1 MRFDDAS
8 KVSMV
13 VWDMRLADLPRG
25 TDRAT
30 LQKLYNGNPPFDETT
45 AEENGVQIN
54 RNFLEGPN
62 MLARS
67 RRQFDT
73 ALLQGGVFFNVSL
86 DSGPV
91 HKRRDWASIITRNL
105 NRPLKESP
113 IYLETIQST
122 TANIVLH
129 GIAPSIWKN
138 RSAAIPTPMGVE
150 ALLIP
155 SDTFRSFEN
164 LEYFALFHQ
173 FTPSQ
178 LYDLTHGPKVDP
190 GWNMKL
196 VRERLEYAATEYRK
210 NINSSAYQYMP
221 EKIEELIKQDK
232 GFWGTDA
239 VPTIDCWDFYF
250 REAEDGAGWYRRIVL
265 DWGIGFG
272 GAAYSGE
279 MPKDNVGDFLYT
291 SKRRKYANNLSEI
304 LHCQFGDASAVAPF
318 RYHSVRSLGWML
330 WGVCDIMNRLR
341 CQFTQ
346 SVFEQLMWFFR
357 STSQQTFER
366 IKKANFTHMGV
377 IPDGIA
383 FVGAQERFKPDAGL
397 VEMAFDGN
405 RQLISENSAGF
416 TPSLDPSAGKEM
428 KATEVVARENAGNA
442 MATGM
447 LTSIYSRQKMQGME
461 IARRMCK
468 KESKDPMA
476 REFRLR
482 CLKEGIPAEFLDS
495 DRWIIDVERTLG
507 GGNKT
512 LEVSQAKALM
522 EAKPQYDPEAQAE
535 ILHIYSEAV
544 TSDAALAER
553 LVPLG
558 KDKAVSDGT
567 QIGQMA
573 AGVLMQGLPFSFK
586 TGANHIDI
594 TEALLHGM
602 SVEIAKVEQN
612 KGMATPQQ
620 LMGLG
625 SLAHEIEGQIKIIG
639 ANPEEKE
646 RVKGYGDDL
655 GKMNNL
661 IRAYAQRLQ
670 EEEQKQAEQNG
681 NGKLDPKDQAKI
693 QATIISAQAKA
704 QNTRESHASR
714 TAQKQLSFEMQ
725 QKQKDAQHAQDLEHK
740 AQDAA
745 LDIHKKEAETA
756 IDLTAQSRRSKL
768 KSFEE

>member
-1 MRFDDAS
+1 MR
-8 KVSMV
+8 
-13 VWDMRLADLPRG
+13 RADLPRG
-25 TDRAT
+25 TDRAIIT
-30 LQKLYNGNPPFDETT
+30 SLYNGHPPFDQSS

-73 ALLQGGVFFNVSL
+73 AMLQGGVYFPVTL

-105 NRPLKESP
+105 NRPLKESA
-113 IYLETIQST
+113 IYLETLQAT

-129 GIAPSIWKN
+129 GPAPAIWKN
-138 RSAAIPTPMGVE
+138 RSTVIPTPKGVE
-150 ALLIP
+150 TLLVP
-155 SDTFRSFEN
+155 SDTLRSFEN
-164 LEYFALFHQ
+164 LEYFSLFNQ

-190 GWNMKL
+190 GWNMPMVNEQLKR
-196 VRERLEYAATEYRK
+196 VATEYHR

-221 EKIEELIKQDK
+221 EKIEEMIKQDK
-232 GFWGTDA
+232 GFWGSDA

-265 DWGIGFG
+265 DWN
-272 GAAYSGE
+272 SGE
-279 MPKDNVGDFLYT
+279 GPKELKSPKEGSNKDFLYT
-291 SKRRKYANNLSEI
+291 SKKRKYANHLSEI

-318 RYHSVRSLGWML
+318 KYHSVRSLGWML

-377 IPDGIA
+377 IPDGVS
-383 FVGAQERFKPDAGL
+383 FVSADERFRPDAGL
-397 VEMAFDGN
+397 VQMSFDGN

-428 KATEVVARENAGNA
+428 KATEVIARENAGNA

-447 LTSIYSRQKMQGME
+447 LVSIYSRQKIQGME

-468 KESKDPMA
+468 QNSKDPMA
-476 REFRLR
+476 KQFRLR
-482 CLKEGIPAEFLDS
+482 CLKEGVPPEYLDS
-495 DRWIIDVERTLG
+495 DRWIIDVEKALG
-507 GGNKT
+507 GGNKS

-522 EAKPQYDPEAQAE
+522 EINSTLDPDAQSE
-535 ILHIYSEAV
+535 VKHIYVEAV
-544 TSDAALAER
+544 SSDAALAER

-558 KDKAVSDGT
+558 KEESISDGT

-573 AGVLMQGLPFSFK
+573 ASVLMQGLPFSFK
-586 TGANHIDI
+586 RGANHIDI
-594 TEALLHGM
+594 VEALLHAM
-602 SVEIAKVEQN
+602 SVEVAGVEQSG
-612 KGMATPQQ
+612 GMATPAQ
-620 LMGLG
+620 LRGLG
-625 SLAHEIEGQIKIIG
+625 TLAQTIAQEIQIIG
-639 ANPEEKE
+639 QNPEEKE
-646 RVKGYGDDL
+646 RATEYGGDL
-655 GKMNNL
+655 SKLNNL
-661 IRAYAQRLQ
+661 VRAYAQRLQ
-670 EEEQKQAEQNG
+670 EKKQKEAEESG
-681 NGKLDPKDQAKI
+681 NGKMDPKDQAKI
-693 QATIISAQAKA
+693 QATMLTAQAKA
-704 QNTRESHASR
+704 ENTRESHAAR

-725 QKQKDAQHAQDLEHK
+725 QKQKAEAHAQQLTEQ

-745 LDIHKKEAETA
+745 LELQTKEHDVA
-756 IDLTAQSRRSKL
+756 LNRLRL
-768 KSFEE
+768 FEE

>member
-1 MRFDDAS
+1 
-8 KVSMV
+8 
-13 VWDMRLADLPRG
+13 MRLADLPRG
-25 TDRAT
+25 TDRAV
-30 LQKLYNGNPPFDETT
+30 LNNLFNGHPPFDQSTV
-45 AEENGVQIN
+45 EENGIQVN

-91 HKRRDWASIITRNL
+91 HKRRDWGSIITRNL

-113 IYLETIQST
+113 VYLETMQAT

-129 GIAPSIWKN
+129 GLAPVNWKN
-138 RSAAIPTPMGVE
+138 RSGVIPCPLGVE
-150 ALLIP
+150 SLLIP
-155 SDTFRSFEN
+155 SDTLRSFEN
-164 LEYFALFHQ
+164 LEYYAVFHQ

-190 GWNMKL
+190 GWNMPM
-196 VRERLEYAATEYRK
+196 VNERLKYCATEYRK

-265 DWGIGFG
+265 DWGVGE
-272 GAAYSGE
+272 GATANSQ
-279 MPKDNVGDFLYT
+279 MPKDSAKEFLFT
-291 SKRRKYANNLSEI
+291 SKKRKYANNLSEI

-318 RYHSVRSLGWML
+318 KYHSVRSLGWML

-383 FVGAQERFKPDAGL
+383 FVGANERFKPDAGL
-397 VEMAFDGN
+397 VQMSFDGN

-416 TPSLDPSAGKEM
+416 TPALDPSAGKEM
-428 KATEVVARENAGNA
+428 KATEVIARENAGNA

-447 LTSIYSRQKMQGME
+447 LVSIYQRQKMQGME
-461 IARRMCK
+461 IARRMSK

-476 REFRLR
+476 KQFRLR
-482 CLKEGIPAEFLDS
+482 CLKEGVPAEYLDS
-495 DRWIIDVERTLG
+495 DRWIIEVEKALG

-522 EAKPQYDPEAQAE
+522 EISATLDPESQME
-535 ILHIYSEAV
+535 VRHIYVEAV
-544 TSDAALAER
+544 SSDAALAER

-558 KDKAVSDGT
+558 KEKSVSDGT
-567 QIGQMA
+567 QVGQMA
-573 AGVLMQGLPFSFK
+573 AAVLMQGLPFSFK
-586 TGANHIDI
+586 RGANHIDI
-594 TEALLHGM
+594 VQALLHAM
-602 SVEIAKVEQN
+602 SIEISKIEQGG
-612 KGMATPQQ
+612 GMATQQQ

-625 SLAHEIEGQIKIIG
+625 TLAQTIEQEIGIIG
-639 ANPEEKE
+639 QNPEEKE
-646 RVKGYGDDL
+646 RVRQYQDDL
-655 GKMNNL
+655 AKMTNL
-661 IRAYAQRLQ
+661 MRAYAQRLQ
-670 EEEQKQAEQNG
+670 EAEQE
-681 NGKLDPKDQAKI
+681 
-693 QATIISAQAKA
+693 KA
-704 QNTRESHASR
+704 QQNGGGQDAESAAKVAAINALTEAKKANTRESHAER
-714 TAQKQLSFEMQ
+714 TAQKQITFERQ
-725 QKQKDAQHAQDLEHK
+725 EEQKVAKHRQDLELE
-740 AQDAA
+740 AQRAA
-745 LDIHKKEAETA
+745 LAITTQEAETE
-756 IDLTAQSRRSKL
+756 IDLERQARQARPSQL
-768 KSFEE
+768 P